1 MCGIV
6 GIFAHGSRAQPVDR
20 WELVKMRDRMA
31 ARGPDGA
38 GEWIAADSRVG
49 FGHRRLSIIDPDERA
64 SQPMLSADG
73 RLVIT
78 FNGEIYN
85 YQALREELKAAGAA
99 LRTTSDTEV
108 LLHLYARYGAEM
120 VRRLRGMFTFGI
132 WDEAKQR
139 LLLARDPYGIKPLY
153 TADAGGTFRF
163 ASQVKA
169 LLAGGGISGAVDP
182 AGVTAFHLF
191 GSVPEPFTLY
201 RDIRALP
208 AGHIQWVDKAGPR
221 TSEPFANLAGI
232 LADGRE
238 QGVPPAAELPARV
251 RAAVGDSVRAHLVA
265 DVEVGSF
272 LSAGVDSG
280 AVLGLMRDAQQ
291 RRIRAITLAFDEYEG
306 TPQDEAPLAARVAA
320 QYGVEH
326 IVRRIGKREFE
337 DDLPAILDAMDQ
349 PSIDGI
355 NTWFVAKAAKEAGLK
370 VALSGIGG
378 DELLAGYP
386 SFVDLPRWKRRYGPF
401 ARIPG
406 FGSSARMLLRAL
418 APNMVRERPK
428 ALGMFEYA
436 GTWAGTYLLRR
447 GLFLP
452 HELTEIMDPALA
464 EEGLRQLAPLGQLT
478 QSLSPDPG
486 SDIGRVCAL
495 ESGQYLRNQLLRDA
509 DWAGMAHGIEIRTP
523 LVDAELLRSLAPII
537 PALRPGTGKMAL
549 AAAPSLPL
557 PGEIVAR
564 SKTGFGVPIGV
575 WTASAAAALSA
586 VHPPHPAAAAGT
598 VSRRWSRA
606 VLDAF
611 QNGAWPPKALR
622 PGSRP
627 NTSSDA
633 VLIFRIGS
641 IGDTVVALPCF
652 HRIAQSFSGF
662 RRILVTDISVRRKAA
677 PAESILGQSGLI
689 DDVIRFPPP
698 PRRLGDFLRLRAA
711 IGASGAK
718 MLVYIGHRS
727 ALQTFRDTCFF
738 RACGVRRII
747 GASLM
752 ADQRKPR
759 RDPLTSD
766 VEQEAARLARSLSS
780 LGPIDLDDP
789 ARWDL
794 RLCPDERRVAETALA
809 PVLLAPVLDDEIIA
823 ISVGGKE
830 RRKDWGDANWRELL
844 RLLAANRRRIAVVFI
859 GAAEEFDRCEDLA
872 RAWPGRSVNLC
883 GRLTP
888 RESAAAMQC
897 AALYLGHDCG
907 PMHLAAAVGTPC
919 VAIFGDF
926 NKPRRWHPIG
936 PSHRVIHDMRGI
948 ERISP
953 ASVYAEVSAALSPAP
968 DRARRTVAA
977 AT

>member
-355 NTWFVAKAAKEAGLK
+355 PG
-370 VALSGIGG
+370 S
-378 DELLAGYP
+378 
-386 SFVDLPRWKRRYGPF
+386 SPRRQKRR
-401 ARIPG
+401 A
-406 FGSSARMLLRAL
+406 S
-418 APNMVRERPK
+418 
-428 ALGMFEYA
+428 
-436 GTWAGTYLLRR
+436 
-447 GLFLP
+447 
-452 HELTEIMDPALA
+452 
-464 EEGLRQLAPLGQLT
+464 
-478 QSLSPDPG
+478 
-486 SDIGRVCAL
+486 
-495 ESGQYLRNQLLRDA
+495 
-509 DWAGMAHGIEIRTP
+509 
-523 LVDAELLRSLAPII
+523 RSL
-537 PALRPGTGKMAL
+537 
-549 AAAPSLPL
+549 
-557 PGEIVAR
+557 
-564 SKTGFGVPIGV
+564 
-575 WTASAAAALSA
+575 
-586 VHPPHPAAAAGT
+586 
-598 VSRRWSRA
+598 
-606 VLDAF
+606 
-611 QNGAWPPKALR
+611 
-622 PGSRP
+622 
-627 NTSSDA
+627 
-633 VLIFRIGS
+633 
-641 IGDTVVALPCF
+641 
-652 HRIAQSFSGF
+652 
-662 RRILVTDISVRRKAA
+662 
-677 PAESILGQSGLI
+677 
-689 DDVIRFPPP
+689 
-698 PRRLGDFLRLRAA
+698 
-711 IGASGAK
+711 
-718 MLVYIGHRS
+718 
-727 ALQTFRDTCFF
+727 
-738 RACGVRRII
+738 
-747 GASLM
+747 
-752 ADQRKPR
+752 
-759 RDPLTSD
+759 
-766 VEQEAARLARSLSS
+766 
-780 LGPIDLDDP
+780 
-789 ARWDL
+789 
-794 RLCPDERRVAETALA
+794 
-809 PVLLAPVLDDEIIA
+809 
-823 ISVGGKE
+823 
-830 RRKDWGDANWRELL
+830 
-844 RLLAANRRRIAVVFI
+844 
-859 GAAEEFDRCEDLA
+859 
-872 RAWPGRSVNLC
+872 
-883 GRLTP
+883 
-888 RESAAAMQC
+888 
-897 AALYLGHDCG
+897 
-907 PMHLAAAVGTPC
+907 
-919 VAIFGDF
+919 
-926 NKPRRWHPIG
+926 
-936 PSHRVIHDMRGI
+936 
-948 ERISP
+948 SP
-953 ASVYAEVSAALSPAP
+953 ASVATNCWRGTQALSICHGGSGVMARLHAFPGLVPAP
-968 DRARRTVAA
+968 GCCSARSRQTWCVSGPRRWVCSSMPAPGQERISCAA
-977 AT
+977 GCSCRMS